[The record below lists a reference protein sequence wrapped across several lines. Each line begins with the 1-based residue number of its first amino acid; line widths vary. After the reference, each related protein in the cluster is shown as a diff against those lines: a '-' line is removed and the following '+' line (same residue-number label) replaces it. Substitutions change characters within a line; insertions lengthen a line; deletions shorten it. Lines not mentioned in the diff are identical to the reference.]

1 MSDFLDALKVGR
13 RTAKS
18 WAKSAGGPKELTAT
32 LSLPVLKG
40 VITYINICSMH
51 HCFSGLF
58 LDISSSRSSTGR
70 LRSLVTVLAQ
80 KSKW

>member
-40 VITYINICSMH
+40 VITYIRANLSPTKKLIE
-51 HCFSGLF
+51 L
-58 LDISSSRSSTGR
+58 
-70 LRSLVTVLAQ
+70 
-80 KSKW
+80 SKA